1 MHANEMT
8 SITHPWQ
15 STSRTRHSCA
25 VRLPIGDVRT
35 VDEVGGRLEQ
45 LSRRSARL
53 PRRRASN
60 FRAMAVEIIAM
71 VVNTA
76 NRTFSER
83 LEPTGYSSLYDDLT
97 NGRRMKLEALHG
109 TVVRLAHRHEIPVP
123 VSETIYAI
131 LRPWA
136 VRIEIA
142 AL

>member
-1 MHANEMT
+1 MAVDQQNEALVRRPP
-8 SITHPWQ
+8 SHRRCENGRRRWRAF
-15 STSRTRHSCA
+15 RTVVEEVCA
-25 VRLPIGDVRT
+25 VAAAEGIELPSD
-35 VDEVGGRLEQ
+35 
-45 LSRRSARL
+45 
-53 PRRRASN
+53 
-60 FRAMAVEIIAM
+60 
-71 VVNTA
+71 TA

-109 TVVRLAHRHEIPVP
+109 TVVRRAHRHEIRVP

-136 VRIEIA
+136 VRNEIA